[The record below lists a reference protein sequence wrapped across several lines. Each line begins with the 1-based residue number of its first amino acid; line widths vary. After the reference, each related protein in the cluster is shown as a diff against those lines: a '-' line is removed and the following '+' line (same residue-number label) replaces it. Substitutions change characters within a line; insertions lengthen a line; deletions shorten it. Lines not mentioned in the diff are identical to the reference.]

1 MWHPPSFFAH
11 VTAPGELG
19 MLQTI
24 DRLAFDP
31 FQFAGRSSR
40 PVSAKSGIA
49 FEDFA
54 RMHSFTPRAPG
65 SGRQKKTP
73 EWAHN
78 NTAFRGLLVYY
89 VERRAGRRK
98 PQTGTHAERLARAK
112 ARLAARRPGMIATLE
127 NLCHEYVAVKKEDP
141 SSPRVKKLQEEI
153 ENLDTVLRFNNASD
167 AMVAGVVMHYYRLGS
182 NSVETAAALG
192 MKPPHVR
199 VILHRLNQV
208 WEEMNGR
215 KPTKARN

>member
-1 MWHPPSFFAH
+1 MGRPLFFAH

-19 MLQTI
+19 MLQAI

-49 FEDFA
+49 FSDFE
-54 RMHSFTPRAPG
+54 RMHAFTPRAPG
-65 SGRQKKTP
+65 SGRRFQTP

-78 NTAFRGLLVYY
+78 DTKLRELLVFFL
-89 VERRAGRRK
+89 ERRAGCRK

-112 ARLAARRPGMIATLE
+112 ARLAARKPGMVATLE
-127 NLCHEYVAVKKEDP
+127 KLCREYVAVKKEDP
-141 SSPRVKKLQEEI
+141 SSPRAKKLQEEI
-153 ENLDTVLRFNNASD
+153 ENLDTVLRFNNAPE

-199 VILHRLNQV
+199 VIVHRLNQV
-208 WEEMNGR
+208 WEEMHGR